1 MIKLGSKPYS
11 IEYLDHVLEN
21 DISKLPKVIKT
32 RIKKAIETRL
42 LMNPISL
49 GKPLRYSFK
58 GHRRIRVGDYR
69 VVYRIHVQKKI
80 VTIVY
85 IRHRKDIYRTENM
98 KN

>member
-1 MIKLGSKPYS
+1 MTKLGNKHYS
-11 IEYLDHVLEN
+11 IEYLDYVLEN
-21 DISKLPKVIKT
+21 DIPKLPKTIKN

-42 LMNPISL
+42 VIDPISL

-69 VVYRIHVQKKI
+69 LVYRIHVQKKI

-85 IRHRKDIYRTENM
+85 IRHRKEIY
-98 KN
+98 KIK